1 MVLKTFIFLLITI
14 GIIVYTT
21 QYTTKCIY
29 ETFRNKRYLM
39 YREKNNPSSR
49 LHQKTHKTL
58 NQLNSTLD
66 LLNNKLDIIEDK
78 VDKVDN
84 GLNLDEE

>member
-1 MVLKTFIFLLITI
+1 MVLKTFIFLLIII
-14 GIIVYTT
+14 GIIVYAA
-21 QYTTKCIY
+21 QYSTKFIY

-39 YREKNNPSSR
+39 YRQKNIPSRFHEK
-49 LHQKTHKTL
+49 TYKTL
-58 NQLNSTLD
+58 NRMNSTLD

-84 GLNLDEE
+84 GLNMDEE